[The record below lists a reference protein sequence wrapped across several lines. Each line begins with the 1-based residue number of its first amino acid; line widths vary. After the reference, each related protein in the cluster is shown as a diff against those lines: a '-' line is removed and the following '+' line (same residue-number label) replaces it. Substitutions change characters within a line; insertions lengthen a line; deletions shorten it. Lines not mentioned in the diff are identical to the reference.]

1 MNDSARVIAGRYE
14 LGKLIGRGGMAEVY
28 SGVDTRLGRTVAIKL
43 LKSDLANDSSFEAR
57 FRQEAQASA
66 RMAHPTIVRVYD
78 AGDEITVDSDGVER
92 HLPYIVMELV
102 RGEVL
107 RDILRQRKLTQQ
119 EAIAYATGVLT
130 ALEFSHAA
138 GVIHRDIK
146 PANVMITESN
156 AIKVM
161 DFGIARAVSDSSATL
176 AQTNGIVGTAQYFSP
191 EQARGETVDHRTD
204 LYSTGVLLYEM
215 LVGRPPFTG
224 DTAVSVA
231 YQHVSETAIS
241 PAAVNPVISLA
252 IDSVVMKSLSK
263 ERNQRFQS
271 AGEFRAALAAAVLG
285 QSVSSWS
292 DDIQPATA
300 PMEPIVET
308 VVAPVLPTLDPFE
321 ELLAA
326 ANEETTK
333 EINKPLISA
342 SDETV
347 VMDKPEIDEFSQ
359 LGFAAGPT
367 QVINTTRAKSS
378 AEPPSAAL
386 IWGFGSGIS
395 VLVLGLLVWLIASG
409 GSMFSSG
416 GDSSNQIYVANV
428 IGKTYDEAYSTLTEQ
443 KLLVDKQLQSSDSVE
458 SGLVISTDP
467 PAGVRVG
474 VKTTVTVLVSAGKD
488 QVRMPD
494 LTGMTEVDALS
505 AINAAGLTL
514 GTITQSDSPTV
525 AQNLVISS
533 DPLPNTSVSLKSVV
547 NLAISTGTVTV
558 PDVVNLELIDATA
571 QLSVPTVGYIVKTDL
586 AFDCKGTAGTVVIAQ
601 SIQPGAQ
608 PQGQT
613 ITLTLECIVI
623 PTGTVTVPDVV
634 NLEVSDARAQ
644 LSDPAVGYVVLTDL
658 SPSCAGTAGT
668 AVIAQ
673 SIQPGVQPQGQT
685 ITLTLECISDAG

>member
-1 MNDSARVIAGRYE
+1 MELPMNDSARVIAGRYE
-14 LGKLIGRGGMAEVY
+14 LGQLIGRGGMAEVY

-43 LKSDLANDSSFEAR
+43 LKADLAADSSFEVR

-78 AGDEITVDSDGVER
+78 AGDEITFDSNGVER

-102 RGEVL
+102 RGDVL

-146 PANVMITESN
+146 PANVMITEAN

-231 YQHVSETAIS
+231 YQHVSETALS
-241 PAAVNPVISLA
+241 PSAVNQTISLA

-271 AGEFRAALAAAVLG
+271 ASEFRSALAAAVLG
-285 QSVSSWS
+285 QSVALWS
-292 DDIQPATA
+292 DDLQPATA
-300 PMEPIVET
+300 PMEPIVEP
-308 VVAPVLPTLDPFE
+308 VVAPVLPTVDPFD
-321 ELLAA
+321 ELIAA
-326 ANEETTK
+326 ANEDATAG
-333 EINKPLISA
+333 INKPVVSA
-342 SDETV
+342 TDETV
-347 VMDKPEIDEFSQ
+347 AMDSADDDGFSQ
-359 LGFAAGPT
+359 LGFATGPT
-367 QVINTTRAKSS
+367 QVINTTKTKSS
-378 AEPPSAAL
+378 GEPPSAAL

-395 VLVLGLLVWLIASG
+395 VLLLGLLVWLIASG
-409 GSMFSSG
+409 GAMFNFG
-416 GDSSNQIYVANV
+416 GTSTNKISVANV
-428 IGKTYDEAYSTLTEQ
+428 VGKTYDEAYSTLTGQ
-443 KLLVDKQLQSSDSVE
+443 NLLVDKQLQMSDTVE

-467 PAGVRVG
+467 PAGVQVG
-474 VKTTVTVLVSAGKD
+474 AKTTVTVLVSAGKE
-488 QVRMPD
+488 QVLMPD

-505 AINAAGLTL
+505 ALNAAGLTL
-514 GTITQSDSPTV
+514 GTIAQSNSPTV

-533 DPLPNTSVSLKSVV
+533 DPLPNTSVSAKSVV
-547 NLAISTGTVTV
+547 NLVISTGTVTV
-558 PDVVNLELIDATA
+558 PDVVNLELIDASA
-571 QLSVPTVGYIVKTDL
+571 QLSAPTVGYIVQTDL
-586 AFDCKGTAGTVVIAQ
+586 AFDCT
-601 SIQPGAQ
+601 
-608 PQGQT
+608 
-613 ITLTLECIVI
+613 
-623 PTGTVTVPDVV
+623 
-634 NLEVSDARAQ
+634 
-644 LSDPAVGYVVLTDL
+644 
-658 SPSCAGTAGT
+658 GTAGT

-673 SIQPGVQPQGQT
+673 SIQPGVQPQGMT
-685 ITLTLECISDAG
+685 IILTLECIG